1 MIPRM
6 NIIAWSAKAPWADM
20 RQIEQ
25 DLIISRAL
33 VELFADPTLSREVRF
48 RGGTALH
55 KLHLPKPLRY
65 SEDIDLVR
73 TAAGPIGPVLDRIR
87 QRLEPWLGRAAFD
100 QSETAPKLRFRTE
113 AEDGSGTIKLKVEI
127 NTREIRA
134 FDPPRTIR
142 YEVENPW
149 YAGGAD
155 IATFSCEELLATKLR
170 ALLQRDK
177 GRDLLDLFHALEAFQ
192 DLSTARLVECFGL
205 YLEDRGT
212 PISRAQAEQ
221 RMFAKLAA
229 PRFMTDIRPLL
240 APEEAAKLTDAATRH
255 AFVTVFDRLITT
267 LSGEPWAKTLKM
279 KEKFGMD

>member
-1 MIPRM
+1 MIPTM
-6 NIIAWSAKAPWADM
+6 NIIAWSAKAPWAEM
-20 RQIEQ
+20 RQVEQ

-33 VELFADPTLSREVRF
+33 VELFADPTLAQDLRF

-55 KLHLPKPLRY
+55 KLHFLKPLRY

-87 QRLEPWLGRAAFD
+87 ERLEPWLGRASFE
-100 QSETAPKLRFRTE
+100 QSDTAPKLRFRAP
-113 AEDGSGTIKLKVEI
+113 AEDGSGIIRLKVEI
-127 NTREIRA
+127 NTREIKA
-134 FDPPRTIR
+134 FDPPQTIR

-149 YAGGAD
+149 YTGEAD
-155 IATFSCEELLATKLR
+155 IATFSREELLATKLR

-177 GRDLLDLFHALEAFQ
+177 GRDLLDLFHALENFQ
-192 DLSTARLVECFGL
+192 DLNTARMVECFGL
-205 YLEDRGT
+205 YLDGGGT

-229 PRFMTDIRPLL
+229 PRFMMDIRPLL
-240 APEEAAKLTDAATRH
+240 APEAAAKLTDAAIRS
-255 AFVTVFDRLITT
+255 AFIIVFDRLIRAVP
-267 LSGEPWAKTLKM
+267 GEPWAKTADM

>member
-20 RQIEQ
+20 RQVEQ

-33 VELFADPTLSREVRF
+33 VELFVDPMLAEQLRF

-55 KLHLPKPLRY
+55 KLHFSKPLRY

-73 TAAGPIGPVLDRIR
+73 TQAGPIGAVLRSIR
-87 QRLEPWLGRAAFD
+87 ERLEPWLGPAAFE
-100 QSETAPKLRFRTE
+100 QSNIAPKLRFRAQ
-113 AEDGSGTIKLKVEI
+113 AEDGSAIIKLKIEI
-127 NTREIRA
+127 NTRERKA
-134 FDPPRTIR
+134 FDPPQSIR

-149 YAGGAD
+149 YTGAAD
-155 IATFSCEELLATKLR
+155 IATFSREELLATKLR
-170 ALLQRDK
+170 ALLQRNK
-177 GRDLLDLFHALEAFQ
+177 GRDLLDLYHALENFQ
-192 DLSTARLVECFGL
+192 DLSTARIVECLGL

-212 PISRAQAEQ
+212 PISRAQAEE

-240 APEEAAKLTDAATRH
+240 APEEAAKITDATTRH
-255 AFVTVFDRLITT
+255 AFVTVFDKLITAI
-267 LSGEPWAKTLKM
+267 SGEPWAKTPEM
-279 KEKFGMD
+279 KEKFGMG

>member
-1 MIPRM
+1 MIPKM

-20 RQIEQ
+20 RQVEQ

-33 VELFADPTLSREVRF
+33 VELFADPMLSRGVRF

-100 QSETAPKLRFRTE
+100 QSATAPKLRFRTE

-142 YEVENPW
+142 YEVQPAPQFPANHRWPQPNPLPHT
-149 YAGGAD
+149 YGGGQN
-155 IATFSCEELLATKLR
+155 S
-170 ALLQRDK
+170 Q
-177 GRDLLDLFHALEAFQ
+177 
-192 DLSTARLVECFGL
+192 S
-205 YLEDRGT
+205 
-212 PISRAQAEQ
+212 
-221 RMFAKLAA
+221 
-229 PRFMTDIRPLL
+229 
-240 APEEAAKLTDAATRH
+240 
-255 AFVTVFDRLITT
+255 
-267 LSGEPWAKTLKM
+267 
-279 KEKFGMD
+279 